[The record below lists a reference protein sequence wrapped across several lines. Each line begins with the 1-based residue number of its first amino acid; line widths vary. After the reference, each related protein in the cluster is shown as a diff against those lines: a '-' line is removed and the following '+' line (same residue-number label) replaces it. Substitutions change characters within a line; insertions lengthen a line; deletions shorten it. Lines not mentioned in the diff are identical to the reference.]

1 LSTALRAAFSRYAA
15 GDIDGALLHY
25 AAGLRA
31 SPERAESWF
40 SVAAL
45 YADRGQY
52 DAALSC
58 ARKAVGVAPEHPDA
72 LKNLGVILYRM
83 ARYDKA
89 RVYLEA
95 ADARRPADHETQFN
109 LGAVN
114 FAAGDFAASE
124 HWFTEAACTAP
135 TEQKRSVT
143 LCHLAYPVL
152 AQATT
157 TGAYGRGLALYE
169 HGFAQIAKTQ
179 VWELGI
185 PEWQGEDLRDKHILV
200 HHDQGVGDTIQF
212 GRYLGELAKRDAM
225 VTLAVPSDLVPLF
238 RSNRAAGRP
247 FSWSNLEVVN
257 LEGDLPAADY
267 HSAIGSYLRFLD
279 LELPPAR
286 FRPYFAAEPAQLRK
300 PAGTKLTIGLVWA
313 PRPLGEISIRRNFA
327 LGDFFS
333 LAEIPGVALYSLQV
347 GAAAHDIERHGG
359 QVLVTDLS
367 RRLRDWSD
375 TAAYMAALDLI
386 ISIDS
391 GPLHLAGALGRP
403 TIGLLPFVSCWRWG
417 ARNTDTTPWYTS
429 LRLLRQSAVGD
440 WGGVIHQLGHTVV
453 NRIANPDRDLQE
465 KGGNIWH

>member
-1 LSTALRAAFSRYAA
+1 MSTALRAAFNRHAA
-15 GDIDGALLHY
+15 GDIDGALVHY

-58 ARKAVGVAPEHPDA
+58 AKKAVGVAPEHPDA

-83 ARYDKA
+83 ARYGAA
-89 RVYLEA
+89 RVWLEA
-95 ADARRPADHETQFN
+95 ANTKRPGDHETQFN

-135 TEQKRSVT
+135 TEQRHSVT

-152 AQATT
+152 AQASSKPNS
-157 TGAYGRGLALYE
+157 TGQYHRGLALYE
-169 HGFAQIAKTQ
+169 HRFAQIAKSQ

-185 PEWQGEDLRDKHILV
+185 PEWQGEDLADKHILI

-212 GRYLGELAKRDAM
+212 CRFLPELEKRAQRI
-225 VTLAVPSDLVPLF
+225 TLAVPRDLMPLF
-238 RSNRAAGRP
+238 RAGVFYPKACR
-247 FSWSNLEVVN
+247 NLEIVD
-257 LEGDLPAADY
+257 LEGDLPTWCHY

-279 LELPPAR
+279 LELPPTR
-286 FRPYFAAEPAQLRK
+286 FRPYFAAEPELPK
-300 PAGTKLTIGLVWA
+300 PPGTELTIGLVWA

-327 LGDFFS
+327 LGDFFA

-347 GAAAHDIERHGG
+347 GAAAHDVQRHGG

-367 RRLRDWSD
+367 RQLRDWSD

-386 ISIDS
+386 ITIDS

-403 TIGLLPFVSCWRWG
+403 TIALLPYVSCWRWG
-417 ARNTDTTPWYTS
+417 ARDTDRTPWYPS
-429 LRLLRQSAVGD
+429 MRLLRQSAVGD
-440 WGGVIHQLGHTVV
+440 WSGPLHQLQHIVK
-453 NRIANPDRDLQE
+453 NRIADPDWELKQ
-465 KGGNIWH
+465 KVG